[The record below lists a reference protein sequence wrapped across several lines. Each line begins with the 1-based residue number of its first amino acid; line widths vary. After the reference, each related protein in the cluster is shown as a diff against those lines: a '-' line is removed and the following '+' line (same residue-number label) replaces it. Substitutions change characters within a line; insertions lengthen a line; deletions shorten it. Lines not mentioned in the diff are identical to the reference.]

1 MSSSSFGFRAIISVS
16 SNELGSVPFFSIFLE
31 ESIVSW
37 MLLKSFLPPRTLW
50 GLKKFHTL
58 SLDFV
63 VFSSIGKTSVF
74 KVRRPRIGTHFHFTC
89 YMTLNKLFKS
99 WDNHFLF
106 ILFFLFLFFDY
117 GHMSEPGK
125 PEVPMWAQPK
135 CRSMNTWMV
144 MILSHKT
151 FGMSYYAAADNW

>member
-106 ILFFLFLFFDY
+106 ILFFLFLFLIMAIWVSQASQKFPC
-117 GHMSEPGK
+117 EPSQNAEAWTHG
-125 PEVPMWAQPK
+125 WL
-135 CRSMNTWMV
+135 W
-144 MILSHKT
+144 
-151 FGMSYYAAADNW
+151 F